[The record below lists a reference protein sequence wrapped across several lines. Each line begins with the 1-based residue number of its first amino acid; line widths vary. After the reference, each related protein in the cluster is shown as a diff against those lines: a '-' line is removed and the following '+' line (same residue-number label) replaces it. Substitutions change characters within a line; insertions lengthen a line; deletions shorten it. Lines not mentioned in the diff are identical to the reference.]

1 MQSLTQGRTMA
12 SWTIPRPFVKWAGG
26 KRQLVDLLLKN
37 APVSFNRYL
46 EPFIG
51 GGALLFNILPHNA
64 IISDINP
71 ELINAYKVI
80 AKDPEGLLASLRLH
94 RNEEEYFYQVR
105 GMDISNMSEI
115 ERASRFIFLNKTCF
129 NGLYRENSKGKF
141 NVPFG
146 RYKNPN
152 IDDGDNLRA
161 ISSYLNG
168 SKIEILCQDYKTTAG
183 MAKAGDFVYF
193 DPPYHPISQTASFT
207 RYAKGDFAASDQEAL
222 AETFHSLSK
231 KGCHLMLSNSN
242 VPFIR
247 ELYKE
252 FNVIEIEASRFI
264 NCKAD
269 KRGKGL
275 YEVLVKNY
283 D

>member
-1 MQSLTQGRTMA
+1 MQRLAQGKSAGSMI
-12 SWTIPRPFVKWAGG
+12 IPKPFVKWAGG
-26 KRQLVDLLLKN
+26 KRQLVNILLEN

-51 GGALLFNILPHNA
+51 GGALFFNIMPDNG

-94 RNEEEYFYQVR
+94 RNDEEYFYKIR
-105 GMDISNMSEI
+105 ALDISGLSEI

-129 NGLYRENSKGKF
+129 NGLYRENSKGRF

-152 IDDGDNLRA
+152 IDDEENLRA
-161 ISSYLNG
+161 ISLFLNR
-168 SKIEILCQDYKTTAG
+168 SKTEIICQDYKTTAA

-193 DPPYHPISQTASFT
+193 DPPYHPVSQTASFT
-207 RYAKGDFAASDQEAL
+207 RYAKGDFTASDQEAL
-222 AETFHSLSK
+222 ADMFRSLSK
-231 KGCHLMLSNSN
+231 KGCYLMLSNSN

-247 ELYKE
+247 ELYKD
-252 FNVIEIEASRFI
+252 FDVVEIEASRFI

-269 KRGKGL
+269 RRGKGL

-283 D
+283 

>member
-1 MQSLTQGRTMA
+1 MI
-12 SWTIPRPFVKWAGG
+12 IPRPFVKWAGG
-26 KRQLVDLLLKN
+26 KRQLVNILLEN

-51 GGALLFNILPHNA
+51 GGALFFNIMPDNG

-94 RNEEEYFYQVR
+94 RNEEEYFYKLR
-105 GMDISNMSEI
+105 ELDCSALSEI

-129 NGLYRENSKGKF
+129 NGLYRENSKGRF

-161 ISSYLNG
+161 ISLYLN
-168 SKIEILCQDYKTTAG
+168 SSEIEILCQDYKNTAA

-193 DPPYHPISQTASFT
+193 DPPYHPVSQTASFT
-207 RYAKGDFAASDQEAL
+207 RYAKGDFTASDQESL
-222 AETFHSLSK
+222 ADTFRSLSK

-247 ELYKE
+247 ELYKD
-252 FNVIEIEASRFI
+252 FDVVEIEASRFI

-269 KRGKGL
+269 RRGKGL

-283 D
+283 